1 MMKIMNKKFP
11 AKKFKMLLITTSTA
25 MFFIIFFACDNT
37 LELTDPSGDQ
47 FSVYGVLDMN
57 KNLNII
63 RIKDLKVPIEAM
75 GKEPLDAVVVL
86 ENITTGNTE
95 VLRDSVVVFDGVPT
109 YNFYTEMEITPESEF
124 LLTITRQNGEM
135 TTATALSPN
144 LLEFDIDEYMPGCRT
159 EVVVTVSPIEI
170 GNIISRISF
179 LFEGDQRGTR
189 VFESNERT
197 QVIHEFKP
205 QQILDEVW
213 KDWALGGIDCY
224 VLCYEDPRP
233 QCWQLDS
240 DIWKLEYEHF
250 GPELLAND
258 SLDEKNIRDG
268 TGKFGIMRTG
278 KFSFPVDST
287 RIIPARPLPQPYCML
302 GCPEM

>member
-1 MMKIMNKKFP
+1 MIV
-11 AKKFKMLLITTSTA
+11 L
-25 MFFIIFFACDNT
+25 FFIAFFACDNT

-57 KNLNII
+57 KDLNII

-75 GKEPLDAVVVL
+75 AKEPLDAMVVL
-86 ENITTGNTE
+86 ENITTGEVE

-109 YNFYTEMEITPESEF
+109 YNFYTEMEITPESDF

-144 LLEFDIDEYMPGCRT
+144 ILEFDIDQDMPGCRT
-159 EVVVTVSPIEI
+159 EVVVTVSPIKI
-170 GNIISRISF
+170 GNIISRIS
-179 LFEGDQRGTR
+179 LLYDGDKRRTR
-189 VFESNERT
+189 VFEKNKRT
-197 QVIHEFKP
+197 HVNHEFKP
-205 QQILDEVW
+205 QQILDEIW

-224 VLCYEDPRP
+224 ALCYEDPRP
-233 QCWQLDS
+233 QCWQLDT
-240 DIWKLEYEHF
+240 DTWKLEYEHY
-250 GPELLAND
+250 GPELLAD
-258 SLDEKNIRDG
+258 KFPAGENISDG

-278 KFSFPVDST
+278 EFSFPVDST
-287 RIIPARPLPQPYCML
+287 RIIPARPLPLPFCQA